1 MGTSNTFFTGL
12 ADLYRPQDPKRRGGD
27 QPLRV
32 FPGQVLDICLDPDS
46 NLFESTR
53 DIGKILFRD
62 LVTELS
68 AVESSLNKV
77 AYPLDR
83 SISRYPLP
91 GEEVLIYIAIGE
103 PDSRVLQTMSNVYF
117 YSIVVSTHNSVTYN
131 SDPLIGTSV
140 SKISPNNPL
149 YTEKQAVQR
158 FDNKLKSVESYKTG
172 EDAIIYKQ
180 LQPFEGDFILQGRF
194 GNTIRFGSTSPK
206 ENNPWSKAGIAGS
219 SIMVLRVDRDQT
231 IKESDMLTTE
241 DIDAD
246 DASIYMC
253 TSQNVELSL
262 GCSKELKSWKAR
274 YALDSTAGAGTSTLA
289 RGEDTSELWQKVVDT
304 TIPSKDSYETPVEG
318 TDDSQIQG

>member
-1 MGTSNTFFTGL
+1 MGINNTFFTGL
-12 ADLYRPQDPKRRGGD
+12 ADLYKPQDPKRRSGE

-32 FPGQVLDICLDPDS
+32 FPGHVVDICLDPDS
-46 NLFESTR
+46 ALYESTR

-62 LVTELS
+62 LITELNT
-68 AVESSLNKV
+68 VESTLNKV

-91 GEEVLIYIAIGE
+91 GEEVLIYVAIGE
-103 PDSRVLQTMSNVYF
+103 TDSRILQSMSSIYF
-117 YSIVVSTHNSVTYN
+117 YSIVVSTHNNVTYN

-140 SKISPNNPL
+140 ARIHPYNPL
-149 YTEKQAVQR
+149 YTEEQAVQR
-158 FDNKLKSVESYKTG
+158 FDNKLKSIESYKTG
-172 EDAIIYKQ
+172 KDAIIYKQ
-180 LQPFEGDFILQGRF
+180 LRPFEGDFILQGRF

-274 YALDSTAGAGTSTLA
+274 YALDSSGGAGTSTLA
-289 RGEDTSELWQKVVDT
+289 KGEDTSVLWQKVIDT
-304 TIPSKDSYETPVEG
+304 TIPSSDAYKTPVDG
-318 TDDSQIQG
+318 TDDSQIG